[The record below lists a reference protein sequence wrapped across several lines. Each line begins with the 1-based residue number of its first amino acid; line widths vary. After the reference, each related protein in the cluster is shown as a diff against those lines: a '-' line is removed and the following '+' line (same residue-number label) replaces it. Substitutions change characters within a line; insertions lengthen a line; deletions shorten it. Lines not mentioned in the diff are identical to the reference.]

1 MKTARHEYLVDNNGR
16 KKAVV
21 VPVAEYRRMMEDL
34 HDLAVVAERRK
45 ERTIS
50 LDEMR
55 RRLRDGGPG
64 REPWDPGSHGRKPQ
78 PRQGRQNQPS

>member
-1 MKTARHEYLVDNNGR
+1 MKTAEPEFLVDYRGK

-21 VPVAEYRRMMEDL
+21 VPLAEYRRMMEDL

-45 ERTIS
+45 EGNIS

-55 RRLRDGGPG
+55 RRLRSRGVI
-64 REPWDPGSHGRKPQ
+64 
-78 PRQGRQNQPS
+78 